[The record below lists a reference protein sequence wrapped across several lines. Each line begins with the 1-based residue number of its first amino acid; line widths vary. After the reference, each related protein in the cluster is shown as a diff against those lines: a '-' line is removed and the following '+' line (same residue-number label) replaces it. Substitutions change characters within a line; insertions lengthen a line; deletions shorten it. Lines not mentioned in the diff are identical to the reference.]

1 MNNTILIT
9 ELQKRVKEEEEEE
22 EEAEECGTS
31 DANPVGQIELKSLD
45 ELGTFTPL
53 FVPLVDF
60 ENSIKQEP
68 GEE

>member
-9 ELQKRVKEEEEEE
+9 ELQKRVKEE